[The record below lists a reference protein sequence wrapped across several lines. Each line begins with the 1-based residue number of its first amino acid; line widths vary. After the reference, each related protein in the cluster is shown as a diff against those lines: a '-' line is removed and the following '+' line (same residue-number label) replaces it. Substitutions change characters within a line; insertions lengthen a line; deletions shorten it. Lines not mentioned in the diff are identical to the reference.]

1 MSVDVSAIK
10 HGQKMMWSAGDY
22 PEIARRIEQAAE
34 VLVEAV
40 GAGDGVELLDV
51 ATGSGNVAIAA
62 ARAGANVTG
71 LDLTPELLE
80 VARSRATGAGLE
92 ISFVEG
98 DAEQLPFE
106 NDSFDLIT
114 SCFGVIFAPRHEQAV
129 SELVRVAR
137 PGATIGI
144 TAWTPEGLN
153 GRMFSTV
160 GSYMPPSPPELKPPV
175 TWGEE
180 QYVRSLFAD
189 TGAELSFERR
199 AVTFTHDSPESWL
212 DYNERVLG
220 PAIMA
225 KAALEPQG
233 RYDELR
239 AELIGL
245 YSSANEALDGS
256 FRADGEYL
264 LALARL
270 PG

>member
-1 MSVDVSAIK
+1 MSIDVSAVK
-10 HGQKMMWSAGDY
+10 QGQKLMWAAGDY
-22 PEIARRIEQAAE
+22 PEIARRIEQAAQ

-40 GAGDGVELLDV
+40 GAGEGAELLDV
-51 ATGSGNVAIAA
+51 ATGSGNAAIAA
-62 ARAGANVTG
+62 ARAGAKVTG
-71 LDLTPELLE
+71 LDLTPELLD
-80 VARSRATGAGLE
+80 VARRRAADAALE

-98 DAEQLPFE
+98 DAEELPFE
-106 NDSFDLIT
+106 SDAFDLVT

-129 SELVRVAR
+129 AELVRVAR
-137 PGATIGI
+137 PGAKIGI

-153 GRMFSTV
+153 GRMFSTI

-180 QYVRSLFAD
+180 RYVRSLFAD
-189 TGAELSFERR
+189 SGAELSFERR
-199 AVTFTHDSPESWL
+199 VVTFTHDSPESWV
-212 DYNERVLG
+212 DYNERMLG

-239 AELIGL
+239 ADLIEL
-245 YSSANEALDGS
+245 YSSANEAQDGS

-264 LALARL
+264 LTLARL